1 MRTWILTLSLWGCTL
16 ALLAQAP
23 SLPPRPKAGE
33 GTAAGTTLVVKFRPQ
48 TDAKGRRILPNVR
61 NHYVLQ
67 RLGVQK
73 MTRPFP
79 GRTAQWKR
87 LGAARPGVKPVDLSN
102 IHRITLSPGG
112 SVAEAIRLLE
122 ADPAVE
128 YAEPLYRNYRPLY
141 VPNDPQAQPA
151 TGAQYQLARIKA
163 YEAWDEE
170 KGDPNVTI
178 GIVDYGFDV
187 NHEDLKGNIAY
198 NPADPVDGVDNDGDG
213 YLDNYAGW
221 NVATETNAVAGSVH
235 GSFVAG
241 CAAAT
246 PDNGKGIAGVG
257 FRCKFLPVAIDDFTG
272 YDGLFYAVDR
282 GCKVINLSW
291 GRRDGES
298 SRYEQDLINYAVIN
312 HDVVVVAAAGNDN
325 NTAYYWP
332 ASYDNVI
339 SVGATDANDAKG
351 GLSNYNDRVDIT
363 APGINLYSTNNG
375 GYQTNSGTSFS
386 APLVAGAA
394 ALLRSRFPD
403 LTAAEV
409 ADRLIATA
417 DPIDQLAANVNFAG
431 LLGKGRLNVHR
442 ALTDPKGVRL
452 TGAGIGGGQ
461 NLADGTRER
470 KITVGVKSAFGSF
483 DNLQVI
489 LASNT
494 RGVTVASG
502 AVTLGALPAGGRAGN
517 DKQPFA
523 ITIGA
528 EVAAG
533 AALVFTLT
541 YRDGAFAATETFTLK
556 ANQDYLN
563 VDVNQLHLTA
573 TSRGRIGFND
583 NFNNQGIGVRYKN
596 QPLLFEAGLLL
607 ATSPTRVS
615 NCVRDVSPVRDYS
628 FQFTKDDHF
637 RAARPIWY
645 DQSNGA
651 DFSASVSF
659 TDEGNPAA
667 MGLRVRQQ
675 VYAWKDSPYDKAV
688 VFEYQITNAS
698 GADMPQLYAGLFAD
712 WDLHGLIVNKVIGD
726 EAYGDQAAWDAAR
739 KLGYVFN
746 PVAGIPHAGIQLLTI
761 QTPGYYAFDDVS
773 GINTYNGFTPA
784 EKYLSLTAAGP
795 NAKWQ
800 THPAGGDAA
809 HALGAPLGGLA
820 NGETRTIAFALVAGD
835 NLADLRAQADAIRQ
849 QFVRVKT
856 SPPPTLVRT
865 EFCLNQAASLAT
877 ANGRPFR
884 LYARPG
890 DPAPVGTASRFEL
903 GILRKDTTVYVAGLD
918 SLFEGARTAVTV
930 KATSSKAIFTASRDS
945 VGLHERHLVD
955 FTDRTPDAVAWDW
968 DFGNGSRSRESSVTH
983 KYTVPGEYTVRLTS
997 TSATGCPS
1005 TATRTIR
1012 VFSRLTSPLPTV
1024 SPLVVCPGAPV
1035 RITPGNGSGF
1045 NLYASLPLTQP
1056 VATGTAFDVGV
1067 ATRDTVFYVTGT
1079 GFPRESEPV
1088 AVRVTLSRP
1097 ATAFT
1102 ANRDSLGLFEKQVLT
1117 LADATPG
1124 AVSWQW
1130 DLGDGTTAAGAQ
1142 VNHQYAAPGTY
1153 SVQLTT
1159 TNGTGCRSTA
1169 SRTVWVVPGLR
1180 SPRPVVE
1187 ALGLCPGEA
1196 IRIAPGNGTRFN
1208 LYNALPPAPPI
1219 ASGADFSLGG
1229 ATRDTVF
1236 YVTGADF
1243 MLESEPVAVP
1253 VRVFAVRAAF
1263 TANADRLNLL
1273 LGEALQLTDA
1283 STGATW
1289 WRWQFGDGTGSQ
1301 AQHPAHTYAE
1311 PGQYVVSLRAGNER
1325 GCTDSTTLRITAFR
1339 NVVSD
1344 LAAAVK
1350 LYPNPNRGIFKLGKD
1365 DGFQTDRLVVT
1376 VTDVLGKEIMQTVID
1391 QPAGVTRLV
1400 IPQKGLYHV
1409 RIEANGQTVRK
1420 RLLIL

>member
-1 MRTWILTLSLWGCTL
+1 VG
-16 ALLAQAP
+16 Q
-23 SLPPRPKAGE
+23 
-33 GTAAGTTLVVKFRPQ
+33 
-48 TDAKGRRILPNVR
+48 
-61 NHYVLQ
+61 
-67 RLGVQK
+67 
-73 MTRPFP
+73 
-79 GRTAQWKR
+79 
-87 LGAARPGVKPVDLSN
+87 
-102 IHRITLSPGG
+102 
-112 SVAEAIRLLE
+112 SVAEAIRLLK

-141 VPNDPQAQPA
+141 VPNDPQAQPG
-151 TGAQYQLARIKA
+151 TGAQYQLANIKA
-163 YEAWDEE
+163 YEAWDVE
-170 KGDPNVTI
+170 KGDPDVTI
-178 GIVDYGFDV
+178 GVVDYGFDV

-198 NPADPVDGVDNDGDG
+198 NLADPVDGLDNDGDT
-213 YLDNYAGW
+213 YVDNYAGW
-221 NVATETNAVAGSVH
+221 NVASNSNAVGGSVH

-272 YDGLFYAVDR
+272 YDGLLYAVDR

-339 SVGATDANDAKG
+339 SVGATDGNDAKG

-363 APGINLYSTNNG
+363 APGIALYSTNNG
-375 GYQTNSGTSFS
+375 GYQTSSGTSFS

-394 ALLRSRFPD
+394 ALLRSRFPE

-409 ADRLIATA
+409 ADRLVATA
-417 DPIDQLAANVNFAG
+417 DPIDQLAANANFAG
-431 LLGKGRLNVHR
+431 RLGKGRLNVHR

-452 TGAGIGGGQ
+452 TGASIGGGQ
-461 NLADGTRER
+461 NMVDGTRAR
-470 KITVGVKSAFGSF
+470 QLTVGVKSAFGTF

-494 RGVTVASG
+494 RGVTVVSG
-502 AVTLGALPAGGRAGN
+502 AVTLGALPANGRAGN
-517 DKQPFA
+517 DKQPFVLA
-523 ITIGA
+523 IGA
-528 EVAAG
+528 EVAAD

-541 YRDGAFAATETFTLK
+541 YRDGAFAGTETFTLK

-607 ATSPTRVS
+607 AASPTRVS
-615 NCVRDVSPVRDYS
+615 NCVRDESRMRTYTY
-628 FQFTKDDHF
+628 QFTKDDHF
-637 RAARPIWY
+637 RATRPVWY

-651 DFSASVSF
+651 DFSASVNF

-688 VFEYQITNAS
+688 VFEYQITNVS
-698 GADMPQLYAGLFAD
+698 GADMLQFYAGLFAD
-712 WDLHGLIVNKVIGD
+712 WDLHGLIFNKALGNQALGD
-726 EAYGDQAAWDAAR
+726 RAAWDATR
-739 KLGYVFN
+739 RLGYVFN
-746 PVAGIPHAGIQLLTI
+746 PMAGTPHAGIQLLTT
-761 QTPGYYAFDDVS
+761 QTPAYYAFDELA
-773 GINTYNGFTPA
+773 GINTHNGFTQA
-784 EKYLSLTAAGP
+784 EKYQSFTATGP
-795 NAKWQ
+795 ATKWQ
-800 THPAGGDAA
+800 STENAIDAA
-809 HALGAPLGGLA
+809 HALGALLGGLA

-884 LYARPG
+884 LYARAT
-890 DPAPVGTASRFEL
+890 DPSPVGTASRFEL

-918 SLFEGARTAVTV
+918 SLFEGVRTAVTV
-930 KATSSKAIFTASRDS
+930 KVTSPKAIFTASRDS
-945 VGLHERHLVD
+945 VGLYERHLVD
-955 FTDRTPDAVAWDW
+955 FTDQTPGAVASEW
-968 DFGNGSRSRESSVTH
+968 DFGNGYKSRESSVTH

-997 TSATGCPS
+997 TNATGCPS
-1005 TATRTIR
+1005 TETLKIR
-1012 VFSRLTSPLPTV
+1012 VFTRLTSPLPTV
-1024 SPLVVCPGAPV
+1024 SPVTVCAGAPI
-1035 RITPGNGSGF
+1035 RIVPGNGSLF
-1045 NLYASLPLTQP
+1045 NLYASLPLSQP
-1056 VATGTAFDVGV
+1056 VASGAAFDLGV

-1079 GFPRESEPV
+1079 GFPKESEPV
-1088 AVRVTLSRP
+1088 AVRVIVSRP

-1102 ANRDSLGLFEKQVLT
+1102 ANRDSLGLYEKHVLALT
-1117 LADATPG
+1117 DASPG

-1130 DLGDGTTAAGAQ
+1130 DLGDGTTAVGAQ
-1142 VNHQYAAPGTY
+1142 VSHQYAAPGTY
-1153 SVQLTT
+1153 TVQLTT
-1159 TNGTGCRSTA
+1159 TNGLGCSSTA
-1169 SRTVWVVPGLR
+1169 SRTLWVMPGLR

-1187 ALGLCPGEA
+1187 AISLCPGEA
-1196 IRIAPGNGTRFN
+1196 IRIAPANGTQFN
-1208 LYNALPPAPPI
+1208 LYNALPPDQPI
-1219 ASGADFSLGG
+1219 ASGAEFSLGA

-1236 YVTGADF
+1236 YVTGASF

-1253 VRVFAVRAAF
+1253 VKVFAVRAAF

-1273 LGEALQLTDA
+1273 HEEALQLTDA

-1289 WRWQFGDGTGSQ
+1289 WQWQFGDGTGSQ
-1301 AQHPAHTYAE
+1301 AQHPTHTYAE
-1311 PGQYVVSLRAGNER
+1311 PGQYVVSLRAGNEK
-1325 GCTDSTTLRITAFR
+1325 GCTDSTALRITAFR
-1339 NVVSD
+1339 NVVTD
-1344 LAAAVK
+1344 LAVAIK
-1350 LYPNPNRGIFKLGKD
+1350 LYPNPSKGIFKLWKD
-1365 DGFQTDRLVVT
+1365 NGFQTGRLVVI
-1376 VTDVLGKEIMQTVID
+1376 VTDMLGKEIMQTVID
-1391 QPAGVTRLV
+1391 QPTEVTKLV
-1400 IPQKGLYHV
+1400 ITQKGLYHV
-1409 RIEANGQTVRK
+1409 RIQANGQSVRK
-1420 RLLIL
+1420 RLLVL